1 MDMKKIAI
9 LLLSGAL
16 LLSLTGCGAPEGEDL
31 SSSVASAVSEKS
43 EPEEVPSTPP
53 DEGSSTE
60 SADSKAETT
69 SSEAA
74 STPVPVVPQT
84 MDFRCKVVD
93 EEGNPAP
100 NIMVILFSYAPTEVQ
115 PDLYDMFTSGQS
127 NQEGL
132 TPLFDDVP
140 VEKMRLEMS
149 NRSISHYAESGREE
163 EIYVPAEDVLASDGI
178 YTIVWHGES
187 YREASEECPVQ
198 MVFRVVDGEGNP
210 VPNADITFYCSRNPA
225 FEGTGKEIETDP
237 NELKLTA
244 GGWTDADGRYFYA
257 FPDESSEHGRDGW
270 GYYATATLDG
280 KTAEGE
286 LIVDGGY
293 TELTLVLE

>member
-1 MDMKKIAI
+1 M
-9 LLLSGAL
+9 
-16 LLSLTGCGAPEGEDL
+16 
-31 SSSVASAVSEKS
+31 
-43 EPEEVPSTPP
+43 
-53 DEGSSTE
+53 
-60 SADSKAETT
+60 
-69 SSEAA
+69 
-74 STPVPVVPQT
+74 
-84 MDFRCKVVD
+84 
-93 EEGNPAP
+93 
-100 NIMVILFSYAPTEVQ
+100 
-115 PDLYDMFTSGQS
+115 
-127 NQEGL
+127 
-132 TPLFDDVP
+132 
-140 VEKMRLEMS
+140 
-149 NRSISHYAESGREE
+149 
-163 EIYVPAEDVLASDGI
+163 LASDGI

-187 YREASEECPVQ
+187 YREASEKCPVQ

-237 NELKLTA
+237 SEPKLTA

-257 FPDESSEHGRDGW
+257 FPDQSSEHGRDGW